1 MNNKAILILED
12 GSIFEGISAGAP
24 VTKIG
29 ELCFNTGMTGYQ
41 ELFTDPSYY
50 GQMLVMTSNHIGNY
64 GIHELEQES
73 NSPKI
78 FGMICREFSDKSSR
92 LSASEELS
100 SFLMR
105 NNIPAIE
112 GIDTRFL
119 VQYIRK
125 HGSMNA
131 LISTDVDN
139 IEVLKNQLAASPKMK
154 GLELASKVSTENAY
168 ELGDAQ
174 AKFRIAV
181 YDFGVKQNILNCFV
195 ERDCFLKVFN
205 AKTPFEEIQKWNP
218 DGLFLSNGPGDPQ
231 PMEYAIENVKK
242 ALAIDMPIFGICLG
256 HQLLALS
263 VGAKTYK
270 LHNGH
275 RGINHP
281 VKNLINGKS
290 EITSQNHGFGVD
302 DESLKPLSHVEI
314 THINLNDNTI
324 EGIRIKDKRAF
335 SVQYHPESSPGPH
348 DSRYLFDDF
357 LKMLK

>member
-1 MNNKAILILED
+1 
-12 GSIFEGISAGAP
+12 
-24 VTKIG
+24 
-29 ELCFNTGMTGYQ
+29 
-41 ELFTDPSYY
+41 
-50 GQMLVMTSNHIGNY
+50 
-64 GIHELEQES
+64 
-73 NSPKI
+73 
-78 FGMICREFSDKSSR
+78 
-92 LSASEELS
+92 
-100 SFLMR
+100 
-105 NNIPAIE
+105 
-112 GIDTRFL
+112 
-119 VQYIRK
+119 
-125 HGSMNA
+125 
-131 LISTDVDN
+131 
-139 IEVLKNQLAASPKMK
+139 
-154 GLELASKVSTENAY
+154 
-168 ELGDAQ
+168 
-174 AKFRIAV
+174 
-181 YDFGVKQNILNCFV
+181 
-195 ERDCFLKVFN
+195 LKVFN
-205 AKTPFEEIQKWNP
+205 AKTPWEEIQKWNP

-242 ALAIDMPIFGICLG
+242 AMAIDMPIFGICLG

-324 EGIRIKDKRAF
+324 EGIRIKDKKAF

>member
-12 GSIFEGISAGAP
+12 GTTLKGISVGAP

-64 GIHELEQES
+64 GVHELEQES
-73 NSPKI
+73 NGPKI
-78 FGMICREFSDKSSR
+78 FGMICREFSEKSSR
-92 LSASEELS
+92 PSASEELAN
-100 SFLMR
+100 FLIKHD
-105 NNIPAIE
+105 IPAIE

-131 LISTDVDN
+131 LISTDIDN
-139 IEVLKNQLAASPKMK
+139 IEELKKQLAASPKMK
-154 GLELASKVSTENAY
+154 GLELASKVSTQNAY
-168 ELGDAQ
+168 ELGDE
-174 AKFRIAV
+174 KSKYRIAV

-205 AKTPFEEIQKWNP
+205 AKTSWEEIQKWNP

-231 PMEYAIENVKK
+231 PMEYAIANVKK
-242 ALAIDMPIFGICLG
+242 ALELNVPIFGICLG

-263 VGAKTYK
+263 VGASTYK

-281 VKNLINGKS
+281 VKNLLNGKS
-290 EITSQNHGFGVD
+290 EITSQNHGFGVAD
-302 DESLKPLSHVEI
+302 DSLKPLSNVEI

-324 EGIRIKDKRAF
+324 EGIRIKNKKAF

-357 LKMLK
+357 LKILK